1 MGTARRRRTHAP
13 DGRASVVGED
23 ATSGICGTINGFRD
37 DVTCRR
43 EARAREPRSRGG
55 GDIRPPGLPRQL
67 NWRPDV
73 TRWSVGQCVDHL
85 LAANRLM
92 FDAADEALRL
102 ARRRVRCGS
111 ACRSFLVSCGRLLIR
126 SQSPGGSRKFI
137 APFKAQPATSNIE
150 ANIIRRFVEEHRD
163 AVVRVQALDEGER
176 GSCHHDVAVHQGR
189 HLQRAGRLATGR
201 RTRLAALRAGVAC
214 DALTRVPAFMNA
226 WSRLFG

>member
-1 MGTARRRRTHAP
+1 MGIPPTGKRLEMTGIVIYRIEGGKITSDGHSTTRRTHAP
-13 DGRASVVGED
+13 DGRASVVGEY

-55 GDIRPPGLPRQL
+55 GDIGRLAPRQL

-92 FDAADEALRL
+92 FDAADEALRGAAPRTL
-102 ARRRVRCGS
+102 WQRLPVLPG
-111 ACRSFLVSCGRLLIR
+111 VCGRLLIR

-137 APFKAQPATSNIE
+137 APNQGAARDQQHRGGYHSAFRRAT
-150 ANIIRRFVEEHRD
+150 
-163 AVVRVQALDEGER
+163 
-176 GSCHHDVAVHQGR
+176 
-189 HLQRAGRLATGR
+189 
-201 RTRLAALRAGVAC
+201 
-214 DALTRVPAFMNA
+214 P
-226 WSRLFG
+226 